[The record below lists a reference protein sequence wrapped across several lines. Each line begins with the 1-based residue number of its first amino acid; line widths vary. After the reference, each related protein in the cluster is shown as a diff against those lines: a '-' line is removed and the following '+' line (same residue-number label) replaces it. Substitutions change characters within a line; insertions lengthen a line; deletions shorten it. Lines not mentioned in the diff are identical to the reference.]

1 VPSLRTEVTEITTG
15 LAMLGLGDLDWA
27 LDARPAEIHGV
38 SDATWDALT
47 AARAGGDHDA
57 DFHRAWANGLAFL
70 RAEEALRS
78 RVPARIE
85 WKGPDKLPLQSDV
98 PADLRVDRVYL
109 VSCKYLSNVL
119 RNLAPAGLFDGGLTG
134 TVGKAGDWFAAVA
147 PSELQ
152 RYYAA
157 SRAELERSGI
167 AGAAE
172 LAHVPE
178 MVGELARGGRDL
190 LKAAFKRVTPESVT
204 EPYAA
209 FVRAV
214 AERSADRWA
223 SNLGDRAEKERLL
236 WRLLRLGGAPY
247 FVLGASRAKA
257 PPMRLRIDTA
267 WDWQQRYRLQ
277 AFEVWP
283 EPAGQA
289 VVRWQANVA
298 DREAGT
304 DVSVRGH
311 VEVRWSHGRF
321 NGVPEAKVYLDTPHS
336 RVPGYFPLTRPEPT
350 SERG

>member
-1 VPSLRTEVTEITTG
+1 MPSLRTEVTEITTG

-27 LDARPAEIHGV
+27 LAARPAEVHGV
-38 SDATWDALT
+38 SEATWDRLAE
-47 AARAGGDHDA
+47 ARAAGDHDD
-57 DFHRAWANGLAFL
+57 DFHRAWDNGLAFL
-70 RAEEALRS
+70 RATDGLRS

-85 WKGPDKLPLQSDV
+85 WKGPDKLPLVSDV

-109 VSCKYLSNVL
+109 VSCKYLSKVLHNV
-119 RNLAPAGLFDGGLTG
+119 APAGLFDGGLG
-134 TVGKAGDWFAAVA
+134 GVAAKAKAGDWFAAVA

-157 SRAELERSGI
+157 SRAEL
-167 AGAAE
+167 AD
-172 LAHVPE
+172 
-178 MVGELARGGRDL
+178 VGQHLPDLVDDLARAGRDL
-190 LKAAFKRVTPESVT
+190 LKAAFKRTTPAGVV

-223 SNLGDRAEKERLL
+223 GTLGDRAEKERLL

-247 FVLGASRAKA
+247 FVLGASSTTA

-267 WDWQQRYRLQ
+267 WDWQQRYRLT

-289 VVRWQANVA
+289 VVRWQANVH
-298 DREAGT
+298 DREAGA

-321 NGVPEAKVYLDTPHS
+321 SGNPEAKVYLDTPHAA
-336 RVPGYFPLTRPEPT
+336 VPGYHPLV
-350 SERG
+350 

>member
-1 VPSLRTEVTEITTG
+1 MPSLRTEVTEITTG

-27 LDARPAEIHGV
+27 LAARPEEIVGV
-38 SDATWDALT
+38 GEATWDRLAE
-47 AARAGGDHDA
+47 ARAAGDHDA
-57 DFHRAWANGLAFL
+57 DFHRAWDNGLAFL
-70 RAEEALRS
+70 RADEALRS

-109 VSCKYLSNVL
+109 VSCKYLSTIL
-119 RNLAPAGLFDGGLTG
+119 HNLAPAGLFDGGLAG
-134 TVGKAGDWFAAVA
+134 PVARAGDWFEAVA
-147 PSELQ
+147 PTELQ

-157 SRAELERSGI
+157 SRSELAASGL

-178 MVGELARGGRDL
+178 LVSDLARGGRDL
-190 LKAAFKRVTPESVT
+190 LKAAFKRITPESVT
-204 EPYAA
+204 ESYDA

-223 SNLGDRAEKERLL
+223 GNLGDRAEKERLL

-247 FVLGASRAKA
+247 FVLGASSAKA

-267 WDWQQRYRLQ
+267 WDWQQRYRLT

-283 EPAGQA
+283 EPAGQPK
-289 VVRWQANVA
+289 VRWQASVQ
-298 DREAGT
+298 DREAGA
-304 DVSVRGH
+304 DVGVRGH
-311 VEVRWSHGRF
+311 VEIRWSHGKF
-321 NGVPEAKVYLDTPHS
+321 SGHPEAKVHLDTPHAA
-336 RVPGYFPLTRPEPT
+336 VPGYHALVPGAP
-350 SERG
+350 

>member
-1 VPSLRTEVTEITTG
+1 MPSLRTEVTEITTG

-27 LDARPAEIHGV
+27 LAARPAEIHGV
-38 SDATWDALT
+38 EDATWDKLA
-47 AARAGGDHDA
+47 AARAAGDHDA

-70 RAEEALRS
+70 RAPDALRS

-119 RNLAPAGLFDGGLTG
+119 HNLAPAGLFDGGLAG
-134 TVGKAGDWFAAVA
+134 PVAKAGDWFAAVA
-147 PSELQ
+147 PTELQ
-152 RYYAA
+152 RYYEA
-157 SRAELERSGI
+157 SRHELSTSGI

-178 MVGELARGGRDL
+178 RVGDLARAGRDV
-190 LKAAFKRVTPESVT
+190 LKAAFKRVTPPSVA

-209 FVRAV
+209 FVRVV

-223 SNLGDRAEKERLL
+223 TTLGDRADKERLL

-247 FVLGASRAKA
+247 FVLGASRASA

-267 WDWQQRYRLQ
+267 WDWQQRYRLS
-277 AFEVWP
+277 AFEVWA

-289 VVRWQANVA
+289 VVRWQANVV
-298 DREAGT
+298 DREAGA
-304 DVSVRGH
+304 DVTVRGH
-311 VEVRWSHGRF
+311 VEIRWSHGRF
-321 NGVPEAKVYLDTPHS
+321 SGNPEAKVYLDTPHAA
-336 RVPGYFPLTRPEPT
+336 VPGYHPLVAEGT
-350 SERG
+350 G

>member
-1 VPSLRTEVTEITTG
+1 MPSLRTEVTEIATG
-15 LAMLGLGDLDWA
+15 LAMMGLGDLDWA
-27 LDARPAEIHGV
+27 LAARPAEIVGV
-38 SDATWDALT
+38 SDATWERLV
-47 AARAGGDHDA
+47 AARTAGDHEA
-57 DFHRAWANGLAFL
+57 DFRRAWDNGLAFL
-70 RAEEALRS
+70 RATDGLRS

-109 VSCKYLSNVL
+109 VSCKYLSKVL
-119 RNLAPAGLFDGGLTG
+119 HNLAPAGLFDGGLSG
-134 TVGKAGDWFAAVA
+134 PVAKAGDWFSAVA
-147 PSELQ
+147 PTELQ
-152 RYYAA
+152 RYYEA
-157 SRAELERSGI
+157 SRSELAASGI

-172 LAHVPE
+172 LTHVPE
-178 MVGELARGGRDL
+178 MVGDLARSGRDL
-190 LKAAFKRVTPESVT
+190 LKSAFKRITPASVE

-214 AERSADRWA
+214 AERSADRWK
-223 SNLGDRAEKERLL
+223 STLGDRADKERLL

-247 FVLGASRAKA
+247 FVLGASTATA

-267 WDWQQRYRLQ
+267 WDWQQRYRLT

-298 DREAGT
+298 DREAGA

-321 NGVPEAKVYLDTPHS
+321 SGHPEAKVYLDTPHAG
-336 RVPGYFPLTRPEPT
+336 VPGYHPL
-350 SERG
+350 G

>member
-1 VPSLRTEVTEITTG
+1 MPSLRTEVTEITTG

-27 LDARPAEIHGV
+27 LAARPEAIHGV
-38 SDATWDALT
+38 SEAVWDRLA
-47 AARAGGDHDA
+47 AARAGGDHDD
-57 DFHRAWANGLAFL
+57 DFGRAWANGLAFL
-70 RAEEALRS
+70 RAPDALRS

-85 WKGPDKLPLQSDV
+85 WKGPDKLPLVSDV

-109 VSCKYLSNVL
+109 VSCKYLSKVL
-119 RNLAPAGLFDGGLTG
+119 HNLAPAGLFDGGLAG
-134 TVGKAGDWFAAVA
+134 PGAKAGDWFTAVA
-147 PSELQ
+147 PTELQ
-152 RYYAA
+152 QYYAA
-157 SRAELERSGI
+157 SRAELEQSGVP
-167 AGAAE
+167 GAAE
-172 LAHVPE
+172 LAHLPDL
-178 MVGELARGGRDL
+178 VGGLTRTGRDL
-190 LKAAFKRVTPESVT
+190 LKAAFKRTVPTGVA

-223 SNLGDRAEKERLL
+223 STLGDRTDKERLL

-247 FVLGASRAKA
+247 FVLGASSATA

-267 WDWQQRYRLQ
+267 WDWQQRYRLT

-289 VVRWQANVA
+289 VVRWQANVT
-298 DREAGT
+298 DREAAA

-321 NGVPEAKVYLDTPHS
+321 SGNPEAKVYLDTPHAA
-336 RVPGYFPLTRPEPT
+336 VPGYHPLEAP
-350 SERG
+350 